1 MLNVSG
7 CRNEHAANLR
17 SWESVDERSSVEK
30 VWPIRSCGAIGKR
43 CEPGESIRGGKRM
56 IEGEGQK
63 QGRLHSE
70 SAKQEENGERVDF
83 I

>member
-1 MLNVSG
+1 MWREVL
-7 CRNEHAANLR
+7 
-17 SWESVDERSSVEK
+17 
-30 VWPIRSCGAIGKR
+30 
-43 CEPGESIRGGKRM
+43 

-63 QGRLHSE
+63 QGQLHDE